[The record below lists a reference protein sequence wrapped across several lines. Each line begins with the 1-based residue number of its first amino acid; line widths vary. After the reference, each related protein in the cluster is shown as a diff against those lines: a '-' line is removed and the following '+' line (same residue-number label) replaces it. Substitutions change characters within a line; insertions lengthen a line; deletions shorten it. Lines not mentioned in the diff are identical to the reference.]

1 MRQTH
6 FKWINTGA
14 AACCVALLLAGCG
27 DGTAPTRE
35 TIQKPDKTIT
45 VVEPGQSTDT
55 KVAVS
60 QITQIDRTRGIS
72 FITDEQLVI
81 VKRNENEQKIAVE
94 GEMMFPNNLYL
105 HDLATKQEEALH
117 EQPAHQGF
125 AKPSPD
131 GKYLFYKLN
140 NEESA
145 HGYMMNLETRESV
158 ELGSDVIDTTTG
170 MWMDDTHVLFMTVE
184 GKVIKASVD
193 GALETILSSD
203 HRIFTAVPG
212 EGGIYYVV
220 NEVLYFLPDGS
231 KQAEKLATDVVW
243 VIPSPER
250 KQLALV
256 KRTSNTTRTLMIT
269 DAKGNEPIELGSAT
283 QVFGTSWSPD
293 GKKLAYS
300 LTSEGTDGDNG
311 VFVADAIS
319 GDTVPI
325 KLDVQYLS
333 DDLGW
338 SPSGKKIVAA
348 TYSQEQND
356 FITFVI
362 TLK

>member
-1 MRQTH
+1 MKQSH
-6 FKWINTGA
+6 FKWINTGV
-14 AACCVALLLAGCG
+14 AACLVALLLAGCSKG
-27 DGTAPTRE
+27 NAPARE

-45 VVEPGQSTDT
+45 VVEPDQSTDT

-60 QITQIDRTRGIS
+60 QIAQVDKTRGIS
-72 FITDEQLVI
+72 FMTEEQLI
-81 VKRNENEQKIAVE
+81 TVKRNEKEQKIASE
-94 GEMMFPNNLYL
+94 GEMMFPNNLYVYNL
-105 HDLATKQEEALH
+105 VTKQDEALH

-145 HGYMMNLETRESV
+145 HGYIMNVETRESV
-158 ELGSDVIDTTTG
+158 ELGSDVMDTSTG
-170 MWMDDTHVLFMTVE
+170 MWMDATHVMFMTIE
-184 GKVIKASVD
+184 GKVIKAGVD
-193 GALETILSSD
+193 GALETIYDSEQ
-203 HRIFTAVPG
+203 RIFTAMPG

-231 KQAEKLATDVVW
+231 KQGEKLVTDVVW

-256 KRTSNTTRTLMIT
+256 KRTTNTTRTLMLT

-300 LTSEGTDGDNG
+300 LTSEGSGGDNG

-325 KLDVQYLS
+325 KLDVPYLS

-348 TYSQEQND
+348 TYSQEQNG
-356 FITFVI
+356 FVTFVI